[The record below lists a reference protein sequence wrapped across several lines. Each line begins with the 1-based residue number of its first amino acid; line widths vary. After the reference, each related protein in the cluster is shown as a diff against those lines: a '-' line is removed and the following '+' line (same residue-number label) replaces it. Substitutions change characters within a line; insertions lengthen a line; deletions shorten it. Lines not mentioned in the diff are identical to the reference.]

1 MLILSLQLIIAHL
14 IGDFLFQPN
23 KWVRHKKKKKH
34 QSKYL
39 YYHILVHLAALLI
52 LLKFDFSY
60 YLGII
65 IILLSHYVIDLIKL
79 NVWKKANEQ
88 FLFFADQIAH
98 LLVIFGV
105 VAIYEP
111 IQFSITSIYSLP
123 SLLIIAFILITT
135 IVSSVI
141 IKTILSKWQIEEDNP
156 NQAGKYIGI
165 IERLFIFFFVVID
178 YWPGVGF
185 LLAAK
190 SIFRFGDL
198 TKSKDRNLTEYILI
212 GTLLSFGLAILSAMA
227 YNYLLTS
234 ISMEISVIN

>member
-23 KWVRHKKKKKH
+23 KWVKHKIKKTYK
-34 QSKYL
+34 SKYL
-39 YYHILVHLAALLI
+39 YYHILVHFITLII

-60 YLGII
+60 YLGIL
-65 IILLSHYVIDLIKL
+65 IILSSHYLIDLIKL
-79 NVWKKANEQ
+79 KLWNKVNEQ
-88 FLFFADQIAH
+88 ILFFVDQIAH

-105 VAIYEP
+105 IAIYEP
-111 IQFSITSIYSLP
+111 INFSISTLYSIP
-123 SLLIIAFILITT
+123 ILLAIAFILLSTT
-135 IVSSVI
+135 VSSVV
-141 IKTILSKWQIEEDNP
+141 IKTILSKWHIENDNP

-165 IERLFIFFFVVID
+165 IERLFIFFFVVIN

-212 GTLLSFGLAILSAMA
+212 GTLLSFGLAIISAMG
-227 YNYLLTS
+227 YNYILELAKN
-234 ISMEISVIN
+234 I